1 MNVVTIMGRICQQP
15 ELRTTNSGNSVT
27 SVTVAVDRI
36 KDHTDFL
43 PVVAFGKTAD
53 MICRYFSKGNRIAV
67 TGSLQ
72 SRRYADRDGKNH
84 NVIEIVANRVDFC
97 ESKARETNI
106 EFTDIGDTESDF
118 DEVDSDG
125 NDLPF

>member
-53 MICRYFSKGNRIAV
+53 MICRYFGKGNRIAV

-84 NVIEIVANRVDFC
+84 NVVEIVANRVDFC
-97 ESKARETNI
+97 ESKKQSVDAGYTGLDNQESG
-106 EFTDIGDTESDF
+106 FGDTEEF
-118 DEVDSDG
+118 D
-125 NDLPF
+125 DLPWD

>member
-15 ELRTTNSGNSVT
+15 ELRTTNSGKSVT
-27 SVTVAVDRI
+27 SVTVAVDRTE
-36 KDHTDFL
+36 DHTDFL

-53 MICRYFSKGNRIAV
+53 MICRYFGKGNRIAV

-72 SRRYADRDGKNH
+72 SRRYSDRDGNNR

-97 ESKARETNI
+97 ESKSRDANI
-106 EFTDIGDTESDF
+106 EFTGIGDTESDL
-118 DEVDSDG
+118 DEVDSGD